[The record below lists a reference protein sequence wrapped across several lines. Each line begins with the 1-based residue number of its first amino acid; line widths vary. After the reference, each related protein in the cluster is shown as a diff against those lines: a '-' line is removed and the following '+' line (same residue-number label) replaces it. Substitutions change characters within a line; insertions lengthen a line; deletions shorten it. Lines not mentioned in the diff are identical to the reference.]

1 MEKKKKSP
9 QSQRLDEFRLSTGY
23 SITEFSNQC
32 QIKSPST
39 FHKVISEG
47 LTPSPKILDKVI
59 KRFPMLNHDWVVLG
73 YGEMIVKGLQT
84 QETGVNSLNKSNDS
98 AYQYIIEAL
107 RDHDFALNTLS
118 KNVEK
123 AITQSDHETELLK
136 IKVNEMA
143 NAIKEGQKFI
153 VDKEAKRDA
162 FFEKMHAD
170 ELVKIES
177 LDRKRLENIKKLDTE
192 RRENREAGQKKLS
205 HKIYAYLKESREL
218 IYSETR
224 KSTEYALK
232 EIKIALEE
240 AKQQAII
247 SSHENISEQFG
258 KHTINKKD

>member
-47 LTPSPKILDKVI
+47 LTPSSKILDKVI

-153 VDKEAKRDA
+153 VDKETKRDA

-170 ELVKIES
+170 EMIKIKS
-177 LDRKRLENIKKLDTE
+177 LDKE
-192 RRENREAGQKKLS
+192 RRENREAGQEKLS
-205 HKIYAYLKESREL
+205 HKIYEYLKESREL

-224 KSTEYALK
+224 KSTECALK

-258 KHTINKKD
+258 KHTVNKKD

>member
-47 LTPSPKILDKVI
+47 LTPSSKILDKVI

-84 QETGVNSLNKSNDS
+84 QETSANSLNKSNDS

-123 AITQSDHETELLK
+123 TIARSEHETELLK
-136 IKVNEMA
+136 MKVTEMA

-170 ELVKIES
+170 EMIKIKS
-177 LDRKRLENIKKLDTE
+177 LDKE
-192 RRENREAGQKKLS
+192 RRENREAGQEKLS
-205 HKIYAYLKESREL
+205 HKIYEYLKESREL

-258 KHTINKKD
+258 KHTVNKKD

>member
-47 LTPSPKILDKVI
+47 LTPSSKILDKVI

-177 LDRKRLENIKKLDTE
+177 LDKE
-192 RRENREAGQKKLS
+192 RRENREAGQEKLS
-205 HKIYAYLKESREL
+205 HKIYEYLKESREL

-258 KHTINKKD
+258 KHTVNKKD

>member
-1 MEKKKKSP
+1 MEKEKKSP
-9 QSQRLDEFRLSTGY
+9 QSQRLDKFRLSTGY

-47 LTPSPKILDKVI
+47 LTPSSKILDKVV

-123 AITQSDHETELLK
+123 AITQSAYETELLK

-143 NAIKEGQKFI
+143 TAIKESQTFI
-153 VDKEAKRDA
+153 IDKEAKRDA

-170 ELVKIES
+170 EMIKIIS
-177 LDRKRLENIKKLDTE
+177 LDKE
-192 RRENREAGQKKLS
+192 RRENREAGQEKLS
-205 HKIYAYLKESREL
+205 HKIYEYLKESREL

-224 KSTEYALK
+224 KSTQYALK
-232 EIKIALEE
+232 QIKIALEE

-247 SSHENISEQFG
+247 SSHKNISEQFG